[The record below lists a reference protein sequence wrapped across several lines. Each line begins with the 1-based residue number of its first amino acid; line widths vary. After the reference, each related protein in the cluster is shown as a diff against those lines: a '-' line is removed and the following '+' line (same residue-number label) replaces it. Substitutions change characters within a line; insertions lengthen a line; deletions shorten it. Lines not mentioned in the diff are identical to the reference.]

1 MRVLFTQKLFLIII
15 FLAATSTITLGQ
27 RRKGKYE
34 GGVNTGAIGRKVASY
49 FYNSTKYHLP
59 ESGAG
64 LVSYSGSF
72 GTSTYYGDL
81 CQHYSCMVFRPNIG
95 VQHYYRLGYHFNVK
109 TELNYYR
116 LESKDYYSTTRD
128 LGFRSGNVEMYTSL
142 MYDVLAFQKRY
153 KKRAPI
159 NPYVFAGVGFTTFNP
174 HGEYK
179 GKWYALEP
187 MHLEGHGYSRVTG
200 ILPFGMGIRIKYI
213 RGFDFMV
220 EAGYRKTFTDYL
232 DNVSSKSY
240 LPPSDFGGN
249 AAAQYLSCPTC
260 ATSPNNIHFQRGDPS
275 KKDGYF
281 IFQAKVVYT
290 PKMRYVSIPRYRH
303 KVGTRSGI

>member
-1 MRVLFTQKLFLIII
+1 MRLIFTQKLFLVVVLIV
-15 FLAATSTITLGQ
+15 AGQ
-27 RRKGKYE
+27 NFSIAQRKGKYE
-34 GGVNTGAIGRKVASY
+34 SGVNYGRIERKIAAF
-49 FYNSTKYHLP
+49 FYNSARYHLP

-81 CQHYSCMVFRPNIG
+81 CEHKSCMVFRPNFG
-95 VQHYYRLGYHFNVK
+95 AQHYYRLGYHFSIK
-109 TELNYYR
+109 SELNYYR
-116 LESKDYYSTTRD
+116 LESKDYYPQRD
-128 LGFRSGNVEMYTSL
+128 LSFRSGNMELYSSV

-159 NPYVFAGVGFTTFNP
+159 NPYVFLGIGTTYFNP

-187 MHLEGHGYSRVTG
+187 LHLEGHGYSRVTG
-200 ILPFGMGIRIKYI
+200 ILPFGVGVRIKYI
-213 RGFDFMV
+213 RGFDFIA
-220 EAGYRKTFTDYL
+220 EGGYRKTLTDYL
-232 DNVSSKSY
+232 DDASQNKS
-240 LPPSDFGGN
+240 PGNSDGGTGGYVKFPN
-249 AAAQYLSCPTC
+249 DPKKQYLS
-260 ATSPNNIHFQRGDPS
+260 SPNNNYIQRGDPK

-281 IFQAKVVYT
+281 IFQLKVVYT